1 MRTTREEMQRICPNG
16 KVINFIMTRAKGA
29 IWLQRV
35 EGVPYLHIR
44 PTSDGKSSKVEKF
57 CKGFGMLPM
66 CEILKPINAVTF
78 EDICG
83 L

>member
-1 MRTTREEMQRICPNG
+1 MRTTREERQRICPNG
-16 KVINFIMTRAKGA
+16 QVINFIMTRAKGV
-29 IWLQRV
+29 IWLQRE

-44 PTSDGKSSKVEKF
+44 PASEPNWSRVEKF

-66 CEILKPINAVTF
+66 CEIPAPVNSLKI
-78 EDICG
+78 EDIWS

>member
-1 MRTTREEMQRICPNG
+1 MKTTREEKQRICPNG

-35 EGVPYLHIR
+35 EGVPYLHIQ
-44 PTSDGKSSKVEKF
+44 PTSDGKSCKVEKF

>member
-1 MRTTREEMQRICPNG
+1 MKTTREEKQRICPNG
-16 KVINFIMTRAKGA
+16 KVINFIMTRAKGV
-29 IWLQRV
+29 IWLQRE

-44 PTSDGKSSKVEKF
+44 PTSDGKISKVEKF